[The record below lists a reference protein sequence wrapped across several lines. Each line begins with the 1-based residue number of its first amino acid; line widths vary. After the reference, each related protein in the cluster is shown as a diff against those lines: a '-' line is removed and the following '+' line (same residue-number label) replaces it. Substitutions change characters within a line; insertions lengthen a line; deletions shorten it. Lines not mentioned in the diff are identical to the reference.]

1 MYRGF
6 MLAQKGLVNEAL
18 LVLSPAL
25 EEATNTIAIRISNQ
39 TKRRLA
45 LFLPGQ
51 TTRCGFGN
59 LQDLPRAQ
67 IIAGAGHQP

>member
-18 LVLSPAL
+18 LVLDPAL
-25 EEATNTIAIRISNQ
+25 EEAINTIAIRVSNQ

-45 LFLPGQ
+45 IFLPGQ
-51 TTRCGFGN
+51 AARCGFGN
-59 LQDLPRAQ
+59 LQDLP
-67 IIAGAGHQP
+67 